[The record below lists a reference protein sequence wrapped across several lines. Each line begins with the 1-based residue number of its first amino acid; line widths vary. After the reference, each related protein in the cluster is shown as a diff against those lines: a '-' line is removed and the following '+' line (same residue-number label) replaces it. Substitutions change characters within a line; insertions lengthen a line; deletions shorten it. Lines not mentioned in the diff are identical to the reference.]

1 MKQKA
6 ISPVDDYFKK
16 IDLEKKEDEII
27 KSISHKTGFVLKKII
42 YKSRYFTKGVGAF
55 VMKGEIKRVKVVVKV
70 QGPKP
75 EIDEIDMIKNFEKQN
90 KSKLIRAP
98 RIIKYFPRKID
109 QEWEVIIMEDVVGKK
124 IIESGKL
131 ASKKQIKEFFDIW
144 EEYKKNC
151 VNRAWLN
158 KPNKNFS
165 YSSSFNKLIKIR
177 KDSKG
182 KELIRLEDEKLI
194 KKTVLFLD
202 EKFKKNEFVFLHG
215 HLSCHDLIKSKGKIV
230 LFSNLF
236 WKYRWPLYD
245 LVFAYEWYLLSIAH
259 EDIEKIK
266 EQMKWWKKRMSN
278 TKEAKKQSKKYY
290 LALLERMVVALN
302 LDILMVPKPEDR
314 KKMKGILIE
323 EIKKTKNLLN

>member
-27 KSISHKTGFVLKKII
+27 KSISQKTGFVLKEII

-55 VMKGEIKRVKVVVKV
+55 VMKGEIKKEKVVVKV

-75 EIDEIDMIKNFEKQN
+75 EINEIDMINNFKKQN

-98 RIIKYFPRKID
+98 RIIKYFPRKIG
-109 QEWEVIIMEDVVGKK
+109 QEWEVIVMEDVKGKK

-131 ASKKQIKEFFDIW
+131 ASKRQIKEFFDVW

-151 VNRAWLN
+151 VNKAWLSR
-158 KPNKNFS
+158 PEKNIS
-165 YSSSFNKLIKIR
+165 YFSSFSKLVKIR
-177 KDSKG
+177 EDSEG
-182 KELIRLEDEKLI
+182 KELIKVEDEKLI

-202 EKFKKNEFVFLHG
+202 RKFKKIEPVFLHG
-215 HLSCHDLIKSKGKIV
+215 HLSCHDLIKFKGKVVI
-230 LFSNLF
+230 FSNLF

-259 EDIEKIK
+259 ENIEKIK
-266 EQMKWWKKRMSN
+266 KQIEWWKEVMSN
-278 TKEAKKQSKKYY
+278 TKEAKKQSKNYH
-290 LALLERMVVALN
+290 LALLERMTAALN
-302 LDILMVPKPEDR
+302 LDILMIAEIKDR
-314 KKMKGILIE
+314 KKMKTILIK
-323 EIKKTKNLLN
+323 EIKRIRKLFN